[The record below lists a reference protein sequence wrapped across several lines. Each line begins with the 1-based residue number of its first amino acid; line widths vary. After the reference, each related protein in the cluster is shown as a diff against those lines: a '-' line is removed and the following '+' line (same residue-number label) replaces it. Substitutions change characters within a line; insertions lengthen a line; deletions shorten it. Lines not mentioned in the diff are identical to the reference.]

1 MKDLKFLA
9 VQPDD
14 LYYVWQVHTWL
25 ESLRDIGHSD
35 KAIVLVFTPIDRK
48 RNTKWDEI
56 VSLYPEAEFFFCK
69 DTDGITKLINMYVSV
84 LRPYTLMKY
93 FQANPDMVNKAIFYC
108 DCDIVFTEGF
118 DISKY
123 VDDDV
128 CYLSDTNS
136 YINDSYFDSKVNDVK
151 PEMLEEYK
159 KTDILSEVTSLVGIT
174 REICEK
180 NNLHSGGA
188 QYLLKN
194 IGASFWEKCIGDCIM
209 IRQYLQNVNRQ
220 FFENEN
226 KGYQSWCA
234 DMWAVLWNLW
244 LREQETKV
252 IPEMEFAWSTDN
264 IKKLDSVTILH
275 NAGIASN
282 YQGDVPVFYKGLY
295 HNNKNPFLD
304 PHLIDVLNN
313 EKSKQ
318 LCNHYYLQKMFNVKN
333 KYNINYGQ

>member
-1 MKDLKFLA
+1 
-9 VQPDD
+9 
-14 LYYVWQVHTWL
+14 
-25 ESLRDIGHSD
+25 
-35 KAIVLVFTPIDRK
+35 
-48 RNTKWDEI
+48 
-56 VSLYPEAEFFFCK
+56 
-69 DTDGITKLINMYVSV
+69 
-84 LRPYTLMKY
+84 
-93 FQANPDMVNKAIFYC
+93 
-108 DCDIVFTEGF
+108 
-118 DISKY
+118 
-123 VDDDV
+123 
-128 CYLSDTNS
+128 
-136 YINDSYFDSKVNDVK
+136 
-151 PEMLEEYK
+151 
-159 KTDILSEVTSLVGIT
+159 VTSLVGIT

-194 IGASFWEKCIGDCIM
+194 IGSSFWEKCIGDCIM

-244 LREQETKV
+244 LREQETKI

-264 IKKLDSVTILH
+264 IKKLDRVTILH

-304 PHLIDVLNN
+304 V
-313 EKSKQ
+313 
-318 LCNHYYLQKMFNVKN
+318 
-333 KYNINYGQ
+333 